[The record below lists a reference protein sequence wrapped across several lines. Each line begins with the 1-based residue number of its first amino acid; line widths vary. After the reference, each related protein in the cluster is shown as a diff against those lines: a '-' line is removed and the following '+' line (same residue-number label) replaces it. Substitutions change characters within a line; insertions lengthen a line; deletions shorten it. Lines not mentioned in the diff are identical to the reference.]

1 MQLLLTGALVPHAP
15 VLLPQVNGAGGA
27 AIRAA
32 AAALDLSEPEV
43 LIFVSPHGASDGV
56 YARAE
61 GDLSGFGVR
70 GLEVQTK
77 VDAALAERLAQR
89 WERPLVEDALDHGIL
104 VPAALLRP
112 ERPVVA
118 VGIAE
123 HSDGVRAA
131 VEAGR
136 SLAGAIGEESA
147 ERSIAVIVSAHGSA
161 ALSARAPLT
170 DRPEGHRL
178 QEAIVEAATTDL
190 SLLLE
195 IPAGWWEQGGSCS
208 VGAFATLASL
218 FPGRV
223 LDISAQDAP
232 FGVGYIVGRVE

>member
-1 MQLLLTGALVPHAP
+1 M
-15 VLLPQVNGAGGA
+15 
-27 AIRAA
+27 
-32 AAALDLSEPEV
+32 
-43 LIFVSPHGASDGV
+43 SPHGASDRV

-61 GDLSGFGVR
+61 GDLSGFGVSR
-70 GLEVQTK
+70 LEVGTE
-77 VDAALAERLAQR
+77 VDAAMARRLAER
-89 WERPLVEDALDHGIL
+89 WDRPLADDALDHGAL

-118 VGIAE
+118 VAIGE
-123 HSDGVRAA
+123 RGDGVAA
-131 VEAGR
+131 AAEAGR
-136 SLAGAIGEESA
+136 SLARAIGEESV
-147 ERSIAVIVSAHGSA
+147 ERSIAVIVSGHGSA

-190 SLLLE
+190 SSLLE
-195 IPAGWWEQGGSCS
+195 IPESWWELGGSCS
-208 VGAFATLASL
+208 VGAFATLAGL
-218 FPGRV
+218 FPGRT

>member
-27 AIRAA
+27 AIRTA

-43 LIFVSPHGASDGV
+43 LIFVSPHGAGDRV

-61 GDLSGFGVR
+61 GDLSGFGVS
-70 GLEVQTK
+70 GVEVRTE
-77 VDAALAERLAQR
+77 VDAPLAQRLAQR
-89 WERPLVEDALDHGIL
+89 WDRPLSDDGLDHGIL

-112 ERPVVA
+112 EKQIVA
-118 VGIAE
+118 VAIGERGDEVA
-123 HSDGVRAA
+123 AA
-131 VEAGR
+131 VEAGA
-136 SLAGAIGEESA
+136 SLARAIGEESA

-190 SLLLE
+190 STLLE
-195 IPAGWWEQGGSCS
+195 IPEGLWEQGGSCS
-208 VGAFATLASL
+208 AGAFATLASL
-218 FPGRV
+218 FPGRT

-232 FGVGYIVGRVE
+232 FGVGYIVGRVQ

>member
-43 LIFVSPHGASDGV
+43 LIFVSPHGASDRV

-61 GDLSGFGVR
+61 GDLLGFGVS
-70 GLEVQTK
+70 GLEVRTE
-77 VDAALAERLAQR
+77 VDAALARRLAER
-89 WERPLVEDALDHGIL
+89 WDRSLADDALDHGAL
-104 VPAALLRP
+104 VPVALLRP

-118 VGIAE
+118 VAIGE
-123 HSDGVRAA
+123 RDDGVTAA

-136 SLAGAIGEESA
+136 SLAHAIGELSV
-147 ERSIAVIVSAHGSA
+147 ERSIAVIVSGHGSA

-195 IPAGWWEQGGSCS
+195 IPVGWWEQGGSCS
-208 VGAFATLASL
+208 AGAFATLASL
-218 FPGRV
+218 FPGRC
-223 LDISAQDAP
+223 LEISARDAP
-232 FGVGYIVGRVE
+232 FGVGYIVGPVE